1 MDVAD
6 KQTPLSLDSKVP
18 FEGFLSQSHQ
28 AAVPVEIPREKMAA
42 GDSLPEMFQ
51 LKSSDSHS
59 IT

>member
-42 GDSLPEMFQ
+42 RRQFTRDVSV
-51 LKSSDSHS
+51 KVK
-59 IT
+59 